1 MEEKWFNTDYNF
13 DQVILAG
20 DIGGTNTTLALVG
33 RKNNK
38 FTIMGKFPC
47 KSSEVTSLIDP
58 VNEVVAAAGNKNPDL
73 KIDLC
78 CIGAAGPVENNFCQP
93 TNCSWAIDGK
103 EIGKAIGV
111 ETLVI
116 NDFTAISY
124 GIPTL
129 DVEDKTQITR
139 LPCTDGTF
147 PEQTGGGD
155 IKITVGA
162 GTGLG
167 VGYLI
172 SRDGKYRAYS
182 SEGGHSGFADFD
194 EETRELK
201 HYVISKKNLTES
213 SVGTEPFVS
222 GMGIYNAFN
231 FLKDT
236 KKIKIEGVLKE
247 IDATRDED
255 KPALISQHAKSNDVC
270 RKIMRLFVGMYGR
283 FAGNVSLIFL
293 PTGGVYL
300 AGGIASKNEE
310 FFLEDNLFMKNF
322 EVNYNPNIR
331 PLLKK
336 IPVYIIKDYSISLYG
351 AANAGVTLLGK

>member
-1 MEEKWFNTDYNF
+1 MEEKWFNTDSNF

-33 RKNNK
+33 RKNDT
-38 FTIMGKFPC
+38 FTIMAKFPY
-47 KSSEVTSLIDP
+47 KSSEVTSLTP
-58 VNEVVAAAGNKNPDL
+58 PLQEVIAAGKSKKSSL

-78 CIGAAGPVENNFCQP
+78 CIGAAGPVENNFCKP

-103 EIGKAIGV
+103 EIGKATGV

-116 NDFTAISY
+116 NDFAAISY

-129 DVEDKTQITR
+129 DVEDKRQITR

-147 PEQTGGGD
+147 PKQTGKGD

-172 SRDGKYRAYS
+172 ARDGKYRAYS

-194 EETRELK
+194 GETRELK
-201 HYVISKKNLTES
+201 QYVISKKNLSGT

-222 GMGIYNAFN
+222 GMGIYNTFN

-236 KKIKIEGVLKE
+236 KKIKIEGVLRE

-255 KPALISQHAKSNDVC
+255 KPALISQHAATNGVC
-270 RKIMRLFVGMYGR
+270 RKIMRTFVGMYGR

-322 EVNYNPNIR
+322 EANYNPNIR

-351 AANAGVTLLGK
+351 AANAAVTLL